1 MNGKRVLS
9 AFFLLSLFLL
19 VVIYGGEAGF
29 ALLGMG
35 VAVISLW
42 EFTRLVDDSPGVSRV
57 LALVGGVVLVGA
69 TYLGGV
75 EWFGLA
81 VVLFLLL
88 QLCPVVVGGGEIEA
102 SLRRATFSFLGVVYV
117 AGPLSLAVSLRG
129 MPGGE
134 RYILLA
140 CAIVWVGDT
149 GAFYAGSSLGH
160 HPLAPRVSPRKSV
173 EGSVGGLVASMA
185 VVWILARA
193 LDMPVAF
200 LSSLLVGAVV
210 GGAGQMGDLVE
221 SVIKRAFQVKDTG
234 CLIPG
239 HGGMLDRIDSLLFAI
254 PVFYLWVR
262 AGWI

>member
-88 QLCPVVVGGGEIEA
+88 QLCPVVVGGGGNRGKPSAGHLLVFGGRVCRGSAEPCCIPSRDA
-102 SLRRATFSFLGVVYV
+102 GRGTVHPARLRHCLGRRYRRLLRRVES
-117 AGPLSLAVSLRG
+117 
-129 MPGGE
+129 
-134 RYILLA
+134 
-140 CAIVWVGDT
+140 
-149 GAFYAGSSLGH
+149 GA
-160 HPLAPRVSPRKSV
+160 P
-173 EGSVGGLVASMA
+173 SVGPAGKPPEVCRRECGWLGRKHGRSLDLGQGLRHACGLPFEPPCGGRG
-185 VVWILARA
+185 WRR
-193 LDMPVAF
+193 
-200 LSSLLVGAVV
+200 GAD
-210 GGAGQMGDLVE
+210 GR
-221 SVIKRAFQVKDTG
+221 S
-234 CLIPG
+234 C
-239 HGGMLDRIDSLLFAI
+239 
-254 PVFYLWVR
+254 
-262 AGWI
+262 